1 MLVIGMDNSMDMDR
15 GISSNTRIAM
25 VKMHG
30 AISIVNA
37 IPTGKGSTLGIGL
50 GVNVTVRMSHGQGR
64 IVSNTGDAGFIHNII
79 KRIMPDDMLKHK
91 DIAIEIRSMIPM
103 GYGLKSSSAVSNAI
117 ALACHRLVVDDEGNN
132 NYGDEHEHHARDWI
146 TARDLKVIDAAVSAS
161 IESKVSITGA
171 FDDACACYFG
181 GIFVTDNHAR
191 RILKHERV
199 DENVNVVILL
209 PMGIRRSDPMRLRHP
224 LLVEHFNHAVR
235 LAEDGKYWDAMILN
249 GVLVSSLLSL
259 PYNLVLDAL
268 EHGALAAGISGNG
281 PALTAI
287 TDSESKAKDIAS
299 VWQNYG
305 EVIRSKASNEKAMVS
320 VVEG

>member
-1 MLVIGMDNSMDMDR
+1 MVIGMDRDTN
-15 GISSNTRIAM
+15 SNTRIAM
-25 VKMHG
+25 VNMHG

-50 GVNVTVRMSHGQGR
+50 GVNVTVRMSSGQGR
-64 IVSNTGDAGFIHNII
+64 IVSNTGDVGFIHNII

-91 DIAIEIRSMIPM
+91 DIAIEIRSRIPM

-117 ALACHRLVVDDEGNN
+117 ALACHRLVVNDD
-132 NYGDEHEHHARDWI
+132 NYGDEDNHDDARDWI

-161 IESKVSITGA
+161 IESRVSITGA

-235 LAEDGKYWDAMILN
+235 LAEDGRYWDAMILN
-249 GVLVSSLLSL
+249 GVLVSSLLSI

-281 PALTAI
+281 PAVTAI
-287 TDSESKAKDIAS
+287 TDSESKAKDIAY

-305 EVIRSKASNEKAMVS
+305 EVIRSKASNEKAVVS
-320 VVEG
+320 MVEG

>member
-1 MLVIGMDNSMDMDR
+1 MLVIGMDSMARAD
-15 GISSNTRIAM
+15 SSARIAM

-50 GVNVTVRMSHGQGR
+50 GVNVAVRMGHGEGR
-64 IVSNTGDAGFIHNII
+64 IVSNTGDAVFIHNII
-79 KRIMPDDMLKHK
+79 KRIIPDDMLKHK
-91 DIAIEIRSMIPM
+91 DIAVEIRSRIPM

-117 ALACHRLVVDDEGNN
+117 ALACYSLVDDNMEGS
-132 NYGDEHEHHARDWI
+132 DDI

-181 GIFVTDNHAR
+181 GIFITDNHAR
-191 RILKHERV
+191 RIIKHEKV
-199 DENVNVVILL
+199 DDRIEVVILL
-209 PMGIRRSDPMRLRHP
+209 PMGVKRSDPMRLRHP
-224 LLVEHFNHAVR
+224 MLVEHFNHALR
-235 LAEDGKYWDAMILN
+235 LAEDGRYWDAMVLN
-249 GVLVSSLLSL
+249 GVLISSLLSI

-268 EHGALAAGISGNG
+268 EQGALAAGISGNG
-281 PALTAI
+281 PAVTAI

-305 EVIRSKASNEKAMVS
+305 EVIRSKASNEKARVTVS
-320 VVEG
+320 IVEG

>member
-1 MLVIGMDNSMDMDR
+1 MDMGM
-15 GISSNTRIAM
+15 GISMGNGRKASIAM

-30 AISIVNA
+30 ALSIVNA

-50 GVNVTVRMSHGQGR
+50 GVNVTVRMGEGDGKV
-64 IVSNTGDAGFIHNII
+64 IANTGDANFIHNII
-79 KRIMPDDMLKHK
+79 KRIIPDDTLKRK
-91 DIAIEIRSMIPM
+91 DIAIEIRSRIPM

-117 ALACHRLVVDDEGNN
+117 ALACYRLINADAYDDAVNN
-132 NYGDEHEHHARDWI
+132 DNGI
-146 TARDLKVIDAAVSAS
+146 TARDIQVIDAAVSAS

-191 RILKHERV
+191 RILKHEKV
-199 DENVNVVILL
+199 DERVNVVILL
-209 PMGIRRSDPMRLRHP
+209 PMGVRRSDPMRLRQP
-224 LLVEHFNHAVR
+224 LLAEHFNHAIR
-235 LAEDGKYWDAMILN
+235 LAEDGRYWDAMILN
-249 GVLVSSLLSL
+249 GLLVSSLLSI
-259 PYNLVLDAL
+259 PYDLVMDAL

-281 PALTAI
+281 PAVAAI

-305 EVIRSKASNEKAMVS
+305 EVIRSRASNEKARVSMV
-320 VVEG
+320 EDG